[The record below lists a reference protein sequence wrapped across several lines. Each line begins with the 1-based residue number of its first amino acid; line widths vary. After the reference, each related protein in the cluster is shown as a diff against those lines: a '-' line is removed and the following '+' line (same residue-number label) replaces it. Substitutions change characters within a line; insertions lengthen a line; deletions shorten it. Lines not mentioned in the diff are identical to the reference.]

1 MDRRRGIKLLLL
13 VAGLGLALLLG
24 KQWPATQTVHLL
36 LGDAAPRV
44 TEVEVHYARILGDA
58 KRGDAFD
65 VGATFPFGKAGAPRI
80 VTHEPKLAPGDYTV
94 AIEIATA
101 GDRAI
106 VERRITLDGHV
117 VSIDVERAVP
127 PL

>member
-1 MDRRRGIKLLLL
+1 MDRKRGFKLLLL

-24 KQWPATQTVHLL
+24 KKWPATQTVHVL

-44 TEVEVHYARILGDA
+44 AEVELHYARIEGGA

-65 VGATFPFGKAGAPRI
+65 TGATFPFGKGGAPRI
-80 VTHEPKLAPGDYTV
+80 VTHEPKLVPGDYTV

-106 VERRITLDGHV
+106 LERRITLDGHV

>member
-1 MDRRRGIKLLLL
+1 MARPIKLVLL

-24 KQWPATQTVHLL
+24 KQWPATQTVHVL
-36 LGDAAPRV
+36 LGDAASRV
-44 TEVEVHYARILGDA
+44 TEVEVHYARIEGPA